1 MNTEKTKARS
11 WLVSSWWRLLFWPVG
26 AFVVVYFTQSLWLPF
41 VVPVVMQH
49 ARSSLASPSEKRR
62 EWQFVRRRAMDSKN
76 QVLLRTVAVEA
87 SAPGE
92 VRGTAWAAL
101 AQQCQQTGD
110 QKKTAECYLSA
121 LGCLVSDPDLSGNG
135 YALRYEVWN
144 QVRFEL
150 RTQIDPARYR
160 EVLLS
165 WAEHTDDTKDHTL
178 LEQLV
183 FELGKTK
190 LLASTDSGSSRPEVL
205 R

>member
-1 MNTEKTKARS
+1 MNTENTKASPR
-11 WLVSSWWRLLFWPVG
+11 LVSSWRQLLFWPIG
-26 AFVVVYFTQSLWLPF
+26 AFVIVYFTQSFWLPF
-41 VVPVVMQH
+41 AVPLVIQR
-49 ARSSLASPSEKRR
+49 ARSSLASPSEKRW
-62 EWQFVRRRAMDSKN
+62 EWEFVRRRAVTSKN
-76 QVLLRTVAVEA
+76 QELLQTVGSDT

-101 AQQCQQTGD
+101 AQQSQQMGD
-110 QKKTAECYLSA
+110 QKKAADCYLAA
-121 LGCLVSDPDLSGNG
+121 LGCLVSDPHLSGNG
-135 YALRYEVWN
+135 YALRNEVWN

-165 WAEHTDDTKDHTL
+165 WAEHTDDSRDHTL

-190 LLASTDSGSSRPEVL
+190 LLASAELGGGHLEAKP
-205 R
+205 